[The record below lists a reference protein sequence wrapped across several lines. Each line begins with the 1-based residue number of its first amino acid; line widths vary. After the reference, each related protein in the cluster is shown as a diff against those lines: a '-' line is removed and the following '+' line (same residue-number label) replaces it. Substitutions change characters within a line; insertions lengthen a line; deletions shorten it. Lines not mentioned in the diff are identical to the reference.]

1 VTALELMQKR
11 RLIVVASMLST
22 FFRRPRLRV
31 CMANGKWAAA
41 IHSDLGQIGPGATCL
56 WASLRARASSGRASS
71 TTAGPIAVSVSIGLL
86 SGCPAISSPRQTL
99 LLRMADDALY
109 QASGEG

>member
-1 VTALELMQKR
+1 MQKR
-11 RLIVVASMLST
+11 RLIVVARMLST

-31 CMANGKWAAA
+31 CMA
-41 IHSDLGQIGPGATCL
+41 IHSDLVQIGPGATCL

-71 TTAGPIAVSVSIGLL
+71 TTAGPTAVSVSIGLL
-86 SGCPAISSPRQTL
+86 SGCPATSSPGQTL